1 MTRVR
6 LEIDHIVI
14 HRPKKKWRL
23 YFIVVTEHPVDAD
36 KLVVSMIP
44 QSSILVVPDQQNV
57 VYFESEGNGTNGLH
71 VLTRPI
77 PENRELNVH
86 AYVMHSRR
94 SLREIGNVLEDIEK
108 GVGGDALGLLTDILG
123 TTTSWLAIARRALP
137 LIGQV
142 MEKIPDRNLGFISM
156 FERFGSE
163 FRNQV
168 ELDREVRGGNVSVVY
183 SWSVDR

>member
-14 HRPKKKWRL
+14 HRPKKRWRL
-23 YFIVVTEHPVDAD
+23 YFIVVTEHPSDPE
-36 KLVVSMIP
+36 KMVVSMIP
-44 QSSILVVPDQQNV
+44 QNSILVVPDQQNT

-77 PENRELNVH
+77 PEDRELNVH
-86 AYVMHSRR
+86 VYVMHSRR
-94 SLREIGNVLEDIEK
+94 SLKEIGTILEDIEK
-108 GVGGDALGLLTDILG
+108 GVGGQALGLVADILG
-123 TTTSWLAIARRALP
+123 TTAPWLAIARRALP

-142 MEKIPDRNLGFISM
+142 IEKIPDRNMGFISM

-168 ELDREVRGGNVSVVY
+168 ELDREARGGNVSVVY
-183 SWSVDR
+183 SWSVNR